1 MTEQNAE
8 EVARITGAEIAG
20 AHDGEA
26 ELIVEIT
33 YQNGKSSSIP
43 LDHYATRSMMESCGA
58 SRVEDLL
65 GKSWTHVRDALS
77 HAYNRFQT

>member
-1 MTEQNAE
+1 MNEQNT
-8 EVARITGAEIAG
+8 VQIARISGVAVAG

-33 YQNGKSSSIP
+33 YDNGNTSSIP
-43 LDHYATRSMMESCGA
+43 LDHYATRTIMENCGVTL
-58 SRVEDLL
+58 VEDLV